1 MEGFIS
7 CCSSKSGERVYICAL
22 CSDGKSEKVRKR
34 YVSAA
39 EKADFTGIKHD
50 YFIDVKL
57 YETTQEVDSTDVYAL
72 GIGIEIADA
81 LHIGGGIIGSPRDD
95 SESADDKADY
105 IGNGLWCI
113 AFGGRFGAVFKADKE
128 KAEEISD
135 MITDFN
141 NRCGI
146 KNAIMNTKEYLI
158 KNTYVFLIL
167 SDGSG
172 KGAYPYCAAFDGKN
186 YYED

>member
-7 CCSSKSGERVYICAL
+7 NCSSKSGEKIYLCAL
-22 CSDGKSEKVRKR
+22 CSEKKVEEVKER

-113 AFGGRFGAVFKADKE
+113 AFGGKLNG
-128 KAEEISD
+128 
-135 MITDFN
+135 
-141 NRCGI
+141 
-146 KNAIMNTKEYLI
+146 
-158 KNTYVFLIL
+158 
-167 SDGSG
+167 
-172 KGAYPYCAAFDGKN
+172 
-186 YYED
+186 